1 MKLVYQIR
9 DYFFWVILSLLSGIG
24 YMRIVLGAKPKSSSI
39 GILNVFDWIYDV
51 VLFHVGLS
59 IGSII
64 ALLYVILDVFYLKK
78 KFKNKAKNKAKLTH
92 IRFLFFSI
100 IVIIVGVIHHILEKI
115 IDVI

>member
-78 KFKNKAKNKAKLTH
+78 KFKNKVKLTR

-100 IVIIVGVIHHILEKI
+100 IVIIVGVIHHVLEKI

>member
-78 KFKNKAKNKAKLTH
+78 KFKNKAKLTR

-100 IVIIVGVIHHILEKI
+100 IVIIVGVIHHVLEKI